1 MASKHITE
9 DEVNLLINA
18 KVSQAQQEIR
28 KFEKDIDKLESR
40 NKSLRKQM
48 DSLEL
53 AGKKDAESW
62 KKRRA
67 EYGKNVQEI
76 KRLKQEIAEETKKLD
91 INSLSMA
98 QLRKQA
104 KSLQRELD
112 NTAKAVHPEEYD
124 KLQKQLTKVKGR
136 MEELKV
142 SAQGFKESMLD
153 DTTFSFLKGTLFV
166 KFAEIAGQALSH
178 VVGKVKEMVSEGIEM
193 AESADGVAHAF
204 RQLDNNEG
212 LLKNLRAA
220 TKGTVNDF
228 ELMKAAMKAKD
239 FRIPLEDLGKLLS
252 FAQLKAQQT
261 GQSVDYMVD
270 SIVTGLGRQSKMIL
284 DNLGISAAEIDE
296 KIQETGDFAKAVA
309 SIVNTQLKEAGD
321 TYVSAADR
329 ALQRTTNLENAQRE
343 LGESLLPL
351 KERMEEA
358 YGAAVMGTADVIKW
372 CMKHGSALKQLI
384 VLIGTFV
391 VAAGLQR
398 AAILKNTVSIKAGT
412 TALRAHIAANKE
424 LQLLMSPIRALVNGI
439 SLAWFRWTGN
449 VTKARIALVAFTK
462 AMRMV
467 PYLAVATIIIG
478 IATALYKLA
487 TRAKETNPYL
497 EKIDASMKRMEE
509 QSKKTTTQMKQ
520 DLKDIDKQA
529 KSTYTEQKTKLELL
543 TKTVNDNTKSV
554 KKRREALDEIKKM
567 VPAYHAQLTNEGKLI
582 NNNTSALKEYTKNLY
597 KAALAQAAL
606 GKINSYADKMLDR
619 QQWLTGRE
627 NNQKWV
633 KQEASKIGYDVENR
647 QVEKG
652 SGPGA
657 KYWIKDRGTKD
668 GNLRYISE
676 KEYKEMARFNDL
688 YEYNIQSI
696 QEHTQ
701 VMEGYN
707 KSIDNIVKATEK
719 QGVDLNKALGGNGG
733 SETPTSSTPGKD
745 NSNKDE
751 SDAIKKW
758 KMARQQAID
767 DENRIYDAATKQLQ
781 QKLYDA
787 NEENR
792 ITQQEYDNL
801 MMGLKLGHQ
810 ENLLKVEQQ
819 YLDESQQLQIKDAT
833 RKQEIVTEQNR
844 NVEKAQKDSEQARL
858 DAAKLYYTQVQTL
871 EEKGQS
877 DQERKKRD
885 HDLQLEALK
894 GYYQA
899 ALQYAQEHNQETLS
913 IDLAYQKAKA
923 KLEKDFELQ
932 NQKEIFDIRQQY
944 GLVKQEELYNQ
955 ELKILKQHLD
965 QKKLTQEEYEQA
977 MANLHQQYEDKK
989 FQVRQQYGL
998 VSQAELWEQ
1007 QKEQLLQQHE
1017 DGYLTE
1023 AEYQEALKQM
1033 RMESWKEQFDYYHQ
1047 LFADAVGALQDAEM
1061 ANIDAKYD
1069 AEIEAARKAGKDV
1082 TALENKK
1089 ANDKLKV
1096 EKKYAD
1102 VDFAIKAAQI
1112 VADTVVG
1119 ITKLWASPGYPMAI
1133 PLTVL
1138 LAALGTANLIAAN
1151 AQRQKVKSMTLNG
1164 GGGSSASG
1172 ARVATGR
1179 ESGGWLDVER
1189 EQDGRRFHAK
1199 YDPKKRGFV
1208 NQPTVIVGE
1217 GPRPKEWIASNDA
1230 VENPTVAPFIDILD
1244 RVQRAGQL
1252 RTFDFNKYL
1261 LHQKAKGY
1269 AAGGSLPSAPSGSCP
1284 PPTAPSMDPQTQ
1296 RLADILDRL
1305 DRDGLPVY
1313 LGLDELDAQQRI
1325 RDRIRNLAKKE

>member
-1 MASKHITE
+1 MKEDRLPLVIDVESAKAQQAIRELEKESK
-9 DEVNLLINA
+9 NLREENKARMNQMLALEKSGKRESEAYKNLAKEYEKTRKKINA
-18 KVSQAQQEIR
+18 NSKA
-28 KFEKDIDKLESR
+28 
-40 NKSLRKQM
+40 
-48 DSLEL
+48 
-53 AGKKDAESW
+53 
-62 KKRRA
+62 
-67 EYGKNVQEI
+67 
-76 KRLKQEIAEETKKLD
+76 IADHTKK
-91 INSLSMA
+91 INTNCLTMS
-98 QLRKQA
+98 QLRKEA
-104 KSLQRELD
+104 KQLQHQMD
-112 NTAKAVHPEEYD
+112 NTAKSLNPDAYD
-124 KLQKQLTKVKGR
+124 ALEKRLNVVKQR
-136 MEELKV
+136 MQELKSQATPFGDTLKNEQTQSFLVGTGMVKLFETGINLAGKFIGKIHEVV
-142 SAQGFKESMLD
+142 SA
-153 DTTFSFLKGTLFV
+153 
-166 KFAEIAGQALSH
+166 
-178 VVGKVKEMVSEGIEM
+178 GIEM
-193 AESADGVAHAF
+193 AESADGVTHAF

-239 FRIPLEDLGKLLS
+239 FRIPLDDLGKLLS

-296 KIQETGDFAKAVA
+296 KMQETGDFAKAVA
-309 SIVNTQLKEAGD
+309 SIVNTQLKEAGE

-329 ALQRTTNLENAQRE
+329 ALQRTTDLENAQRE
-343 LGESLLPL
+343 LGETLLPL
-351 KERMEEA
+351 KENFDKA
-358 YGAAVMGTADVIKW
+358 YGTAVMGTADVIKW

-412 TALRAHIAANKE
+412 IALRAHIAANKE

-509 QSKKTTTQMKQ
+509 QSKKTAAQMKQ

-543 TKTVNDNTKSV
+543 TKAVNDNTKSV

-701 VMEGYN
+701 AMEDYN
-707 KSIDNIVKATEK
+707 KFIDNIVKATEK

-733 SETPTSSTPGKD
+733 SETPTPSTPGKD
-745 NSNKDE
+745 NSNKEED
-751 SDAIKKW
+751 DAIKKW
-758 KMARQQAID
+758 KMARQKAID
-767 DENRIYDAATKQLQ
+767 DENRIYDAASKQLQ
-781 QKLYDA
+781 QKLYDT

-810 ENLLKVEQQ
+810 DNLLKVEQQ

-833 RKQEIVTEQNR
+833 RKQELVTEQNR

-858 DAAKLYYTQVQTL
+858 DAAKLYYRQVQSL
-871 EEKGQS
+871 EEKGLS

-899 ALQYAQEHNQETLS
+899 ALQYAQEHNEELVS
-913 IDLAYQKAKA
+913 INLAYQKAKD

-932 NQKEIFDIRQQY
+932 HQQEILDIRQQY
-944 GLVKQEELYNQ
+944 GLVKQEELYNR
-955 ELKILKQHLD
+955 ELELLKRHLD
-965 QKKLTQEEYEQA
+965 EKKLTQEEYEKA
-977 MANLHQQYEDKK
+977 VANLKQQQEEKV
-989 FQVRQQYGL
+989 FQIRQQYGL
-998 VSQAELWEQ
+998 VKQAELYEH
-1007 QKEQLLQQHE
+1007 QKEQLLQQRDE
-1017 DGYLTE
+1017 GTISE
-1023 AEYQEALKQM
+1023 EEYQKALKNIK
-1033 RMESWKEQFDYYHQ
+1033 MESWKEQFDYYSQ
-1047 LFADAVGALQDAEM
+1047 LFGNAMSALQDAEM
-1061 ANIDAKYD
+1061 ANVDAKYD
-1069 AEIEAARKAGKDV
+1069 AQIEAARKAGQD
-1082 TALENKK
+1082 TTELENKK
-1089 ANDKLKV
+1089 ADEQLKIQ
-1096 EKKYAD
+1096 KKYAD
-1102 VDFAIKAAQI
+1102 VNFAIKASQI
-1112 VADTVVG
+1112 IADTSV
-1119 ITKLWASPGYPMAI
+1119 AI
-1133 PLTVL
+1133 MKALGELGPIAGPIA
-1138 LAALGTANLIAAN
+1138 AALMGVTGAAQLAAAN
-1151 AQRQKVKSMTLNG
+1151 AERQKVKRMTLNG
-1164 GGGSSASG
+1164 SSSSGTTG
-1172 ARVATGR
+1172 ARVAIEGR
-1179 ESGGWLDVER
+1179 EDGGYLDVER
-1189 EQDGRRFHAK
+1189 QQDGRMFHAK
-1199 YDPKKRGFV
+1199 YDPKKRGYV
-1208 NQPTVIVGE
+1208 SQPTVIVGE
-1217 GPRPKEWIASNDA
+1217 GPRPKEWVASNAA
-1230 VENPTVAPFIDILD
+1230 VENPTVAPVIDVLD
-1244 RVQRAGQL
+1244 RMQRAGSI
-1252 RTFDFNKYL
+1252 RTFDLNKYL
-1261 LHQKAKGY
+1261 MQKQTRGLAS
-1269 AAGGSLPSAPSGSCP
+1269 GGGISPTPTRLSPDTSNIPSIGF
-1284 PPTAPSMDPQTQ
+1284 DQTR
-1296 RLADILDRL
+1296 RLADILERL
-1305 DRDGLPVY
+1305 DRDGLPVF
-1313 LGLDELDAQQRI
+1313 LGLDEFDAQQQR
-1325 RDRIRNLAKKE
+1325 RNQLLNVVKKG